1 MKRFLLAIS
10 VMLILGCSLVFAGG
24 RRQPSVTGSD
34 GKVKLKLWSP
44 PIETTEAGMKAWEF
58 RIQEFKKRYPNVELE
73 LEQQPPG
80 IDYRQAYDTALM
92 AGTVPTVV
100 TIFPPVDVPT
110 RAKNG
115 TIKDISTLVENWD
128 LRQQGL
134 VNSAFDEALVI
145 DGKWYGIISTLYVAA
160 TPYNRVALREGGGD
174 PDRLPKTWDEFAAL
188 GQRITD
194 KSKPRFAYIM
204 MGMEFN
210 AWPFTPWVWSA
221 GGEMVRPNPDGT
233 YRVAF
238 TEEPGIDAAV
248 FWHDMVWKY
257 NMTQRNVLE
266 GWDELQDDM
275 ASGRGIFGWGMINY
289 FSDNALNR
297 YNVPQETFGIMPIP
311 ARNSSNQPYSLC
323 GGTVYAW
330 SPRITDEQ
338 AKAGWDFAQ
347 LISFDKDFMEAQ
359 WAYENT
365 LVGINADIPGRID
378 MTQIKFEKY
387 GAAWPRH
394 WAREFDELSRVTK
407 LEPYC
412 ANWNELKNIIAPHLQ
427 AILAREAITREE
439 IRAIL
444 NTAARECYDQY
455 PNSFRPR

>member
-1 MKRFLLAIS
+1 MIKRLVLTGLT
-10 VMLILGCSLVFAGG
+10 LILGCSLAFAGG
-24 RRQPSVTGSD
+24 RRESSTSGG

-44 PIETTEAGMKAWEF
+44 PIETTEAGFKAWDF
-58 RIQEFKKRYPNVELE
+58 RIAEFKKRYPDIELE

-80 IDYRQAYDTALM
+80 IDYRQAYDKALM

-115 TIKDISTLVENWD
+115 TIKDITGLVENWD
-128 LRQQGL
+128 LRKQGL
-134 VNSAFDEALVI
+134 VNSAFDEALQI
-145 DGKWYGIISTLYVAA
+145 GEKWYGIISTLYVAA
-160 TPYNRVALREGGGD
+160 TPYNRAALREAGVD
-174 PDRLPKTWDEFAAL
+174 PDRLPKTWAEFAAL

-221 GGEMVRPNPDGT
+221 GGEMVRPNADGT

-238 TEEPGIDAAV
+238 TEDPGIDAAV

-275 ASGRGIFGWGMINY
+275 ASGRGVFGWGMINY
-289 FSDNALNR
+289 FADNALNK
-297 YNVPQETFGIMPIP
+297 YNIPQETFGIMPIP
-311 ARNSSNQPYSLC
+311 ARDSGASPYSLC
-323 GGTVYAW
+323 GGTIYAW

-338 AKAGWDFAQ
+338 ARAGWNFAQ
-347 LISFDKDFMEAQ
+347 LMSFDKEFMEAQ

-365 LVGINADIPGRID
+365 LVGINSDIPGRTD

-387 GAAWPRH
+387 GTTWPRH
-394 WAREFDELSRVTK
+394 WAREFDELSRVAK

-412 ANWNELKNIIAPHLQ
+412 PNWNELKNILAPHLQ
-427 AILAREAITREE
+427 AILARENISRDE
-439 IRAIL
+439 IKAIL
-444 NTAARECYDQY
+444 NTAAQECYDQY